1 MLGQHA
7 FKCILLLRIR
17 EEHLKVREMKK
28 L

>member
-7 FKCILLLRIR
+7 FKCILLLHIR